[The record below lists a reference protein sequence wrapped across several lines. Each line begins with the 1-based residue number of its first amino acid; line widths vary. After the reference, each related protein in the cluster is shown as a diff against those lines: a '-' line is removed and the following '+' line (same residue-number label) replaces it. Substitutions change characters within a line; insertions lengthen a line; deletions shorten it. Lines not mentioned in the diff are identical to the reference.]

1 MNEDWTGVFSRA
13 DIQRALAAEQ
23 DYFQPVEKAWPELP
37 PFPFKNEPP
46 VPISSAL
53 APFPF
58 KPVRRRLV
66 CDTECVR
73 NYWLLKF
80 KDVETLQVE
89 TFAMWPGSHMLDIA
103 RILQILQTSTIIT
116 FNGVNYDCPMI
127 AYALCGASC
136 SQLKD
141 ANDTIIK
148 QGMKY
153 WEFYN
158 HFACEL
164 PAFVDHIDIMEVAPG
179 VRISLKMYM
188 GHIHSRKMQSLPFD
202 PDAMF
207 TPWDRVE
214 TDAYC
219 ENDLDGTIDLYREC
233 LTRIELREELNRQ
246 YAHNDPYERPFDVRS
261 KSDAQI
267 AEAVIKSQLG
277 FKPVKRTIPHGYS
290 WHYRAPSFIQF
301 RTQQL
306 QDVLMMVQSRPFI
319 YSTKKGEAGEE
330 FEDYQGKKIKTG
342 ILMPKAISECRINM
356 GVSTYK
362 FGIGGLHSQE
372 KNVNWHED
380 EYFEIWDDDV
390 TGYYP
395 SLMIL
400 LGCYPENCGLEFLTI
415 FGKIKAERDA
425 AKAAKRKREAD
436 SKKIVGNG
444 TFGKFGSPFSI
455 FFAPERL
462 IEVTLTGQL
471 ALLMLIERLEAIGVQ
486 VISANTDGIVKRVA
500 RGWQGAC
507 DAVIRQ
513 WEQDTGLRMERT
525 VYSDV
530 YSASVN
536 SYVAFTVDGEVK
548 KKGLYTEPGLGVSS
562 SKAPDRTI
570 CADAVVAFLKDFVPL
585 HQTIR
590 GCKDIRRFVTVKKV
604 AGGAVKPRYSPV
616 QLSLQGSM
624 HEPFEEAPQI
634 MDYLGTAIRF
644 VYKRG
649 ETLAINYASNGN
661 QVQLSMGAEP
671 VMELPADYAVPDWI
685 DYQHYEQC
693 AVDMLRELNVNY
705 PMSLAFGSV
714 QNCR

>member
-1 MNEDWTGVFSRA
+1 MISD
-13 DIQRALAAEQ
+13 AEQ
-23 DYFQPVEKAWPELP
+23 SYFQPVETSWPEP
-37 PFPFKNEPP
+37 VPFPFKPEP
-46 VPISSAL
+46 VPISSMP

-80 KDVETLQVE
+80 MDVETREVE
-89 TFAMWPGSHMLDIA
+89 TFAMWPGSMPLDIP

-141 ANDTIIK
+141 ANDCIIT

-153 WEFYN
+153 WDFYN
-158 HFACEL
+158 YHGCEL

-202 PDAMF
+202 PAAIF
-207 TPWDRVE
+207 TPWDRVQ
-214 TDAYC
+214 TAVYC
-219 ENDLDGTIDLYREC
+219 ENDLVGTLDLYREC

-246 YAHNDPYERPFDVRS
+246 YAHNDPDRRPFDVRS

-267 AEAVIKSQLG
+267 AEAVIVSQLG
-277 FKPVKRTIPHGYS
+277 FKPQKRVVPHGFSFY
-290 WHYRAPSFIQF
+290 YKAPSFVTF
-301 RTQQL
+301 RTKQL
-306 QDVLMMVQSRPFI
+306 QDVLDMVQSRPFI
-319 YSTKKGEAGEE
+319 VSKKKGEAGEE

-342 ILMPKAISECRINM
+342 ILMPKDIAACRIAI
-356 GVSTYK
+356 GTSTYK

-372 KNVNWHED
+372 KNVNWHAD
-380 EYFEIWDDDV
+380 ENYELWDDDV

-395 SLMIL
+395 SLMLL
-400 LGCYPENCGLEFLTI
+400 LGTYPENCGLAWLTI
-415 FGKIKAERDA
+415 FGNIKKERDA

-444 TFGKFGSPFSI
+444 AFGKYGSEFSA
-455 FFAPERL
+455 FYAPEHL
-462 IEVTLTGQL
+462 INVTITGQL
-471 ALLMLIERLEAIGVQ
+471 CLLMLIERLEAIGVQ
-486 VISANTDGIVKRVA
+486 VISANTDGIVKRVPK
-500 RGWQGAC
+500 GWQGAC
-507 DAVIRQ
+507 AAVIKQ
-513 WEQDTGLRMERT
+513 WEVDTGLSMERT
-525 VYSDV
+525 HYSDI

-536 SYVAFTVDGEVK
+536 SYLAFTLDGEVK

-570 CADAVVAFLKDFVPL
+570 CADAVIAFLKDFKPL
-585 HQTIR
+585 HETIR
-590 GCKDIRRFVTVKKV
+590 GCKDIRRFITVKKV
-604 AGGAVKPRYSPV
+604 QGGAVKRRYSPI
-616 QLSLQGSM
+616 QLAMVGSQN
-624 HEPFEEAPQI
+624 EPFEQVPELS
-634 MDYLGTAIRF
+634 DYLGSAIRF

-649 ETLAINYASNGN
+649 ETLPINYITSGN
-661 QVQLSMGAEP
+661 MVQLSMGAEP
-671 VMELPADYAVPDWI
+671 VMELPPDYAVPDWI
-685 DYQHYEQC
+685 DYQAYEQC
-693 AVDMLRELNVNY
+693 AVDMLAELNVDY